1 MLSGVSIIKGNGLLN
16 AETFSRE
23 LRERLRTK
31 YKRLPSAAFIANQFN
46 RHNKRDKGIS
56 QESARRWLRGESMPS
71 HQNLQVLGIW
81 LGIEVEISLVK
92 PVSADS
98 LADANNAAY
107 SQQIMFIAEMIS
119 KAAPTMQAQIWN
131 LICVC
136 PYA

>member
-71 HQNLQVLGIW
+71 RQNLQVLGVW
-81 LGIEVEISLVK
+81 LGIEVEISFAKVT
-92 PVSADS
+92 SAD
-98 LADANNAAY
+98 LTADASSAAY
-107 SQQIMFIAEMIS
+107 SQRILSIAELIS
-119 KAAPTMQAQIWN
+119 SAAPQMQAQIWD
-131 LICVC
+131 LIRVC